1 MNFDTSLGR
10 FDAEL
15 KKTRRAE
22 TGGQWR
28 NCARSEAKPQFQCGL
43 ILTDND
49 GKSPLGV
56 KLSPG
61 MRQRL
66 KQHCR
71 SFFRIGERLA
81 SVYQESTTEHCREP

>member
-1 MNFDTSLGR
+1 MRKGR
-10 FDAEL
+10 
-15 KKTRRAE
+15 KTQKSGNW
-22 TGGQWR
+22 GGQWR
-28 NCARSEAKPQFQCGL
+28 NCARSEAKPQLECGL

-49 GKSPLGV
+49 GKSPLRV
-56 KLSPG
+56 KLSPS

-81 SVYQESTTEHCREP
+81 SVYQESTTEHCRGA

>member
-1 MNFDTSLGR
+1 M
-10 FDAEL
+10 
-15 KKTRRAE
+15 KKTRKKKIEERKLGGSEE
-22 TGGQWR
+22 TVEGL
-28 NCARSEAKPQFQCGL
+28 KPQLQCGL

-56 KLSPG
+56 KLSSS

-81 SVYQESTTEHCREP
+81 SAYQESTTEHCREV